1 MDLFV
6 TLSGMMATSLKA
18 RFKELVDSKKIDLS
32 NFASEDKYHI
42 AARQCMGALSNAL
55 TNVDKSHLTYLD
67 ISVFSFLLFSL
78 ESETPAEV
86 IETGLG
92 LTQGDESTEAAVPAT
107 NPLGGGTSVCGEW
120 GGKPVSLADADA
132 QLKGDDRHTPD
143 RFDGHRQQDVG
154 MLGAD
159 GIVPYKPANQ
169 FDQE

>member
-1 MDLFV
+1 MDLFA
-6 TLSGMMATSLKA
+6 TLSGMMTISLKA
-18 RFKELVDSKKIDLS
+18 RFKELVDTKKIDLA

-42 AARQCMGALSNAL
+42 AARQCMGALSNSL

-92 LTQGDESTEAAVPAT
+92 LTQGDESTEAAAPT
-107 NPLGGGTSVCGEW
+107 PNPLGGGQSVCGAW
-120 GGKPVSLADADA
+120 GATPVSLTDADA
-132 QLKGDDRHTPD
+132 QLKRDDDDHHQPEQ
-143 RFDGHRQQDVG
+143 HRGERGEDIG
-154 MLGAD
+154 MYTAE
-159 GIVPYKPANQ
+159 GIKPVNQ